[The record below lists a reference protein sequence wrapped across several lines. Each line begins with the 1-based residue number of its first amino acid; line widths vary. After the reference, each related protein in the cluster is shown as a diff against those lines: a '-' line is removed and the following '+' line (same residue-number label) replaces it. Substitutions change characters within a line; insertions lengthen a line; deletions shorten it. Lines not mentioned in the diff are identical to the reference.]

1 MIDSQQPGDD
11 IVFYFPVEGLRI
23 SSAIKIGAGSFIPGG
38 DAPNKI
44 PSLDPGLDKLKH
56 HHERHGRFLENLAA
70 GSYYEVSANSRDE
83 AFSLSD
89 NAIHLL
95 RLYYHYQGRMGATH
109 PAFGLPGQTSTAN
122 TWYLRRTA
130 EHVTPGWHRDG
141 HVLGV
146 EIPEK
151 ILEEFRSSKA
161 FAFASNAIATL
172 TPSQGAQSK
181 AAVGI
186 ELMSQALI
194 GLNHSV
200 NVMHWVQALEAMITD
215 RSTSAQT
222 FHFARRGAFFGCGR
236 LNDSLCGRDRN
247 ICRALKQDPA
257 DNRQRTILKNL
268 INGTDTTE
276 RLCSEWSQL
285 MDWYDA
291 RSDYAHGGLMRDP
304 STGVARDAAK
314 LDLDIRTWILNF
326 YMVPILI
333 WLSEHAMHP
342 VADLDHT
349 LASLAGTASG
359 ADS

>member
-1 MIDSQQPGDD
+1 MDDSQQPGDD

-23 SSAIKIGAGSFIPGG
+23 SSAIKIGAGSFIPGA
-38 DAPNKI
+38 DARNKI

-56 HHERHGRFLENLAA
+56 QHERHSSFLKKLSA

-83 AFSLSD
+83 GFSLTA

-95 RLYYHYQGRMGATH
+95 RLFYHYQGRMGAFH
-109 PAFGLPGQTSTAN
+109 GAFGLPGQASTAN
-122 TWYLRRTA
+122 TWYLQRTA

-161 FAFASNAIATL
+161 FAFASDAIATL
-172 TPSQGAQSK
+172 APSEGAQSK
-181 AAVGI
+181 AVVGI

-236 LNDSLCGRDRN
+236 LNDSLCGRDRD
-247 ICRALKQDPA
+247 ICNALKQDPA
-257 DNRQRTILKNL
+257 DNGQRTILRRL

-304 STGVARDAAK
+304 STGITRDAAK

-326 YMVPILI
+326 YLVPILT
-333 WLSEHAMHP
+333 WLSEHAMQP
-342 VADLDHT
+342 VADLDHA
-349 LASLAGTASG
+349 LASLAGPALG